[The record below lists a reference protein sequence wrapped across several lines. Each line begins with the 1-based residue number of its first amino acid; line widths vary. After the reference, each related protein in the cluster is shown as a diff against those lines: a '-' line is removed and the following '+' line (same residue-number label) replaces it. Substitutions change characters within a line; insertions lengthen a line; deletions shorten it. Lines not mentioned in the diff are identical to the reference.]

1 MSKIYIAASWKQRE
15 RVNKIS
21 KELSSRGH
29 VVFDFTD
36 NASRA
41 EVNRH
46 MCLDFP
52 IYATSPKATYPER
65 YDPTKQKYGH
75 YLREMHEY
83 DDVMKNN
90 LAIIK
95 KCDVCILLLPAGAD
109 SHADWGACVGASK
122 ITCVVGYPESGERSP
137 CHLWADAFFQDD
149 AELLDWFE
157 SFNDSVTRD
166 RITD

>member
-90 LAIIK
+90 LASSRNVMSAFCCSLQVQIHTLTG
-95 KCDVCILLLPAGAD
+95 VLV
-109 SHADWGACVGASK
+109 S
-122 ITCVVGYPESGERSP
+122 ERARSRA
-137 CHLWADAFFQDD
+137 L
-149 AELLDWFE
+149 
-157 SFNDSVTRD
+157 SVTLRAVRD
-166 RITD
+166 LRVICGLTRFFKMTLSC